1 MTAVGFV
8 HGRFQPFH
16 NGHLAYLRG
25 AAARCE
31 RLVIGITNPDRR
43 STRPETTD
51 DHRHLPSANPFTY
64 AERAQM
70 IAGVLRAESID
81 AFVVPFPISDP
92 ELWPDYVPPGA
103 VHFLRV
109 FDAWGETKV
118 ERLRAA
124 GHEVVV
130 LDEGSAKKLAGI
142 DVRRLIS
149 VAGPWQAL
157 VPPAV
162 VPVVEAS
169 RLSGAHDL
177 RHAS

>member
-1 MTAVGFV
+1 VIAVGFV
-8 HGRFQPFH
+8 HGRFQPLH

-31 RLVIGITNPDRR
+31 RLGVGITNPDRR
-43 STRPETTD
+43 STREEATD
-51 DHRHLPSANPFTY
+51 AHRHLASANPFSY

-70 IAGVLRAESID
+70 IAGVLRDESID
-81 AFVVPFPISDP
+81 AVVVPFPISDP

-109 FDAWGETKV
+109 FDAWGEAKV

-130 LDEGSAKKLAGI
+130 LDEGSAKDLTGTH
-142 DVRRLIS
+142 VRRLID
-149 VAGPWQAL
+149 AGGPWQAL

-162 VPVVEAS
+162 VPVVEA
-169 RLSGAHDL
+169 RGLARAHDL
-177 RHAS
+177 RRAS